1 MPQLD
6 SSVYITQIF
15 WLLITFISFWFIM
28 DKILVPK
35 ISEKIEERKRKYNDY
50 IQKAEEINEK
60 ALNTLQKYKEK
71 MAEAMTNATTQINAN
86 EKELETFVCEKQN
99 ELSIK
104 LKQQIEENE
113 KKIAIEMKDSLAK
126 IDDMANSVALA
137 IAAGLNLDSLSK
149 GNVKNIIEKAGTK

>member
-1 MPQLD
+1 
-6 SSVYITQIF
+6 
-15 WLLITFISFWFIM
+15 
-28 DKILVPK
+28 
-35 ISEKIEERKRKYNDY
+35 
-50 IQKAEEINEK
+50 
-60 ALNTLQKYKEK
+60 
-71 MAEAMTNATTQINAN
+71 MTNATTQINAN

-149 GNVKNIIEKAGTK
+149 DNVKNIIEKAGTK